1 MFDTIFNSDTMA
13 VNGFAEFD
21 TSIAREFSAG
31 SYTEVGSP
39 NDILGVPLVQTHSL
53 TSLLAMFFFN
63 LLVCWVIVHFF
74 YYRKSKRTD
83 YYFTFMAF
91 SVTVFL
97 LMFLLN
103 NVNLAMGFALGL
115 FAIFGMIR
123 YRTEMV
129 PIREMTYLFVTIG
142 ISVINGLAMT
152 HGYLNLLIVNVLFIF
167 IIAIFDGNKALK
179 HRATK
184 IILYEKIDL
193 IKHGREEEL
202 LADLKERTGLEIFKI
217 EVGHIDFLR
226 DVAYIKIFYQPI
238 DNEINSIDMM
248 VKYKDFSK

>member
-1 MFDTIFNSDTMA
+1 M
-13 VNGFAEFD
+13 
-21 TSIAREFSAG
+21 
-31 SYTEVGSP
+31 
-39 NDILGVPLVQTHSL
+39 
-53 TSLLAMFFFN
+53 
-63 LLVCWVIVHFF
+63 
-74 YYRKSKRTD
+74 
-83 YYFTFMAF
+83 
-91 SVTVFL
+91 
-97 LMFLLN
+97 
-103 NVNLAMGFALGL
+103 
-115 FAIFGMIR
+115 
-123 YRTEMV
+123 
-129 PIREMTYLFVTIG
+129 
-142 ISVINGLAMT
+142 
-152 HGYLNLLIVNVLFIF
+152 FIF